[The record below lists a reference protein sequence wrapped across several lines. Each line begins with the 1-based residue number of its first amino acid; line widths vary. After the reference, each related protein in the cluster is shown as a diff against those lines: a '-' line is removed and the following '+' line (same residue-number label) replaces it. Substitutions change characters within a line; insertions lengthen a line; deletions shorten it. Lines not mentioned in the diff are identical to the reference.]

1 MLNEYLAGKFFA
13 LPVALK
19 RVLWLGNAWMLLY
32 TVAAI
37 IFSRERI
44 FLDGSYYFF
53 HVVQSENFHIEHQRF
68 ILAVS
73 QLLALTGVK
82 LNLSLHAVLLLN
94 SLNPVVY
101 LWILFLFSVYWLKQE
116 GIARALL
123 LSGVCG
129 IYFIYFIPMY
139 EVWYGCVLLIFFA
152 GVLEAKQYDTP
163 WRLAVLALLL
173 VTLLFSYPLIFIGVI
188 YFSVSH
194 FLKERKM
201 PRTLMLIYASVF
213 MVWLFWK
220 YFFISDY
227 ETGKIEYP
235 LSQEGTIVEQNFS
248 HAGNLADWIL
258 FLFRIYTEETVALL
272 ITAFIF
278 FRKKQTWQALWLL
291 GIVTGYLLLIGFFH
305 VQPWKHS
312 NYFERMY
319 LLLIPLSFVPFFLN
333 IRFGTLAK
341 ILVDVLVILILCWR
355 GFQITDHAQ
364 EYRKHVSEIQEL
376 ISRAQ
381 HTGGSKFIVDFSK
394 HPELV
399 SLDEWSLPMETLIFS
414 SLNNNSRT
422 VTVSWKADIENPL
435 IARRINEQSFRL
447 RLDEVYPDDWLNE
460 KYFRLNEGIYREL
473 EW

>member
-1 MLNEYLAGKFFA
+1 M
-13 LPVALK
+13 PVSFK
-19 RVLWLGNAWMLLY
+19 RVLWIGNVWMLLY
-32 TVAAI
+32 AAAAF
-37 IFSRERI
+37 IFSNERI

-73 QLLALTGVK
+73 QLLALAGVK
-82 LNLSLHAVLLLN
+82 LNLSLQTVLLLN

-101 LWILFLFSVYWLKQE
+101 LWILFLLSVYWLKQE
-116 GIARALL
+116 GLARALL
-123 LSGVCG
+123 LSSVCG

-152 GVLEAKQYDTP
+152 GVLEAKLYDTP
-163 WRLAVLALLL
+163 LRRTVFALLL
-173 VTLLFSYPLIFIGVI
+173 ITLLFSYPLIFIGVI

-201 PRTLMLIYASVF
+201 SRALMLIYAAAF
-213 MVWLFWK
+213 LVWLFWK

-258 FLFRIYTEETVALL
+258 FLFRIYTEETGALL
-272 ITAFIF
+272 ISVFIF
-278 FRKKQTWQALWLL
+278 FRRKQRWQALWLI

-333 IRFGTLAK
+333 VRLGTMGK

-355 GFQITDHAQ
+355 GVQIADHAQ
-364 EYRKHVSEIQEL
+364 EYRKHVNEIQEL
-376 ISRAQ
+376 ISRAYQ
-381 HTGGSKFIVDFSK
+381 TGSSKFMVDFSK

-399 SLDEWSLPMETLIFS
+399 SLDEWSLPMEALIFS
-414 SLNNNSRT
+414 SLTNNSRT

-435 IARRINEQSFRL
+435 IASRITEQSFRL
-447 RLDEVYPDDWLNE
+447 RLDEVYPDDWLNK
-460 KYFRLNEGIYREL
+460 KYFRLREGLYQEL